1 MGKKY
6 IDLGDE
12 QLLFG
17 IGPECSEPFK
27 WEIFSAPLIGIPFEH
42 RERIFE
48 RFYQV
53 DGSASRRFGGMGVGL
68 ALVWEIIEAHDGTV
82 DVKSEPGKGSTF
94 VIALPRADRK
104 SQ

>member
-1 MGKKY
+1 
-6 IDLGDE
+6 
-12 QLLFG
+12 
-17 IGPECSEPFK
+17 
-27 WEIFSAPLIGIPFEH
+27 
-42 RERIFE
+42 
-48 RFYQV
+48 
-53 DGSASRRFGGMGVGL
+53 MGVGL